1 MFVIDYDNIENNDF
15 LVFNQMKY
23 KGVGNNS
30 IPDIVVYVNGLH
42 LAVIEVKSPKV
53 QTKNV
58 SQCKNKGLQIL

>member
-1 MFVIDYDNIENNDF
+1 
-15 LVFNQMKY
+15 MKY